1 MVDLSKIAKKLKA
14 TLADDIEDS
23 PDMTSTGNLAFDL
36 IIDGGMPFGHV
47 VELLGLSASGKSTI
61 VQKIIA
67 TAQKKYGAVSV
78 LIDREN
84 AFFKPRAKELGVD
97 TKNLILVKP
106 KDTPGVSSA
115 YAFVI
120 DTVTT
125 IRAQDK
131 EIAIAAAKN
140 EKAKEA
146 IRKTDK
152 YKRTHIVIAI
162 DSVAAFESDV
172 DLGKSDSGRKAQQ
185 HHAGLRKILSVI
197 DEQMMCVVTNH
208 VTWKI
213 GIVFGDK
220 KSTTAG
226 ESYKYYG
233 TVRCSLEEKRIIVAP
248 EMNNEPIGTWVRV
261 EVIKTRL
268 GPCYRSC
275 VMPLFYKDPIPYYGG
290 IARLLVDR
298 NIMKP
303 TNADEFKKFKSHT
316 VTYKGEKVN
325 EFEMEAF
332 LAKHPEIDL
341 SKYPEY
347 NVEKGGKKEL
357 TNKEE

>member
-172 DLGKSDSGRKAQQ
+172 ALGKSDSGRKAQQ
-185 HHAGLRKILSVI
+185 HHAGLRKILPI
-197 DEQMMCVVTNH
+197 MDEQMMFIVANQVTH
-208 VTWKI
+208 KI
-213 GIVFGDK
+213 GVLFGDNK
-220 KSTTAG
+220 TTTAG

-233 TVRCSLEEKRIIVAP
+233 TVRCSLQEKRRIVAP
-248 EMNNEPIGTWVRV
+248 EMNNEVIGTWIEA

-275 VMPLFYKDPIPYYGG
+275 MLPFLYKDPIPYYGG
-290 IARLLVDR
+290 IARLLVNR
-298 NIMKP
+298 NIMKAK
-303 TNADEFKKFKSHT
+303 NEKEFKGFNSHI
-316 VTYKGEKVN
+316 VIYKDEEVN